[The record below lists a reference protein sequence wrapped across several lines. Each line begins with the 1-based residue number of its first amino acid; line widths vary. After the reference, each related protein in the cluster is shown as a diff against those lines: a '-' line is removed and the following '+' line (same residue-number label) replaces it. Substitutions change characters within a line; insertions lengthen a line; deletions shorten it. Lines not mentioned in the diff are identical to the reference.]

1 MLLAWVRETPCN
13 ETCAY
18 QSTRIP
24 SRLFIY
30 TRNGNSCRGEETIR
44 SWLPRN
50 WTGHFN
56 AIQISS
62 FFSIKYSW
70 ILTLSNFIRSNFILF
85 HLKYQIVQSKIARKR
100 VDQRS
105 RGISPPRIIGTLNFA
120 RLLFPRTRWIR
131 LHLEMITRHVEIGF
145 DIGRDVQ
152 QIVTLKI
159 NKHSRTSVDH
169 RTTPYVTLHGHMYE
183 LESRSELRNDVNL
196 IQPFAF
202 VSIPRFFKKPSIRL
216 D

>member
-1 MLLAWVRETPCN
+1 MEDECCSH
-13 ETCAY
+13 E
-18 QSTRIP
+18 S
-24 SRLFIY
+24 
-30 TRNGNSCRGEETIR
+30 EEHRATKRAPISPRVFRRVCLSILGTVTHVAERRRFR

-105 RGISPPRIIGTLNFA
+105 RGILPPRIIGTLNFA

-169 RTTPYVTLHGHMYE
+169 RTTPYVDVA
-183 LESRSELRNDVNL
+183 RSYVRTR
-196 IQPFAF
+196 I
-202 VSIPRFFKKPSIRL
+202 
-216 D
+216 